1 MLNANEALFGP
12 TSGSHCQVINLA
24 SQQPL
29 AAIDFELE
37 MVG

>member
-1 MLNANEALFGP
+1 MLCANEALFGL

-29 AAIDFELE
+29 AAMAFDLE
-37 MVG
+37 IVS